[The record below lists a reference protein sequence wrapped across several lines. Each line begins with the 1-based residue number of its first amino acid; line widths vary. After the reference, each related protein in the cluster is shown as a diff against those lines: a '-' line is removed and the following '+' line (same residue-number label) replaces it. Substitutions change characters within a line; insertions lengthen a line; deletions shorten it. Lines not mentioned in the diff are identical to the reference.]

1 MNTDACNVK
10 PPAVCG
16 DFDVEAMDAL
26 FQLVRSKELSN
37 VTVQVKGWV
46 GPIIAQR
53 DKWPPQMH
61 TPADGAEKRAAMAE
75 RFNSEL
81 AFFLLLAEDHM
92 WWECKCSRSL
102 SVFFRR
108 LKRSGAQGPNTNS
121 GHHSIIA
128 HAECQV
134 NYVSAAAP
142 FAVLF
147 RRSSK
152 RLHRCSESARRCCLA
167 ASPLSTSSPRSLTNT
182 WRK

>member
-1 MNTDACNVK
+1 MVDHFTILQFLLTGEPMNTDACNVK

-81 AFFLLLAEDHM
+81 AFFQVKVQPFF
-92 WWECKCSRSL
+92 CISSL
-102 SVFFRR
+102 SKLMIIQAAEADHLPLCQF
-108 LKRSGAQGPNTNS
+108 SDTN
-121 GHHSIIA
+121 
-128 HAECQV
+128 E
-134 NYVSAAAP
+134 P
-142 FAVLF
+142 
-147 RRSSK
+147 SSEN
-152 RLHRCSESARRCCLA
+152 S
-167 ASPLSTSSPRSLTNT
+167 
-182 WRK
+182 